1 MEQKKLTVGK
11 VVLRIFLGL
20 VGIVLL
26 FCICGIG
33 FALLGKNKTMTTP
46 LNGIALETV
55 ADGTYEGSYS
65 GFRWSNTVSVTVK
78 DHEIVAIEQLK
89 PQVVASQITID
100 TLIANVLAAQDTQ
113 IDVVSGAT
121 ADTRAFLSAVENAL
135 NEK

>member
-11 VVLRIFLGL
+11 VILRIFLGL

-65 GFRWSNTVSVTVK
+65 GFRWSNTVSVTVQ
-78 DHEIVAIEQLK
+78 DHKITAIEQVK
-89 PQVVASQITID
+89 PQVVASQDTITKLID
-100 TLIANVLAAQDTQ
+100 SVISSQSTD

-121 ADTRAFLSAVENAL
+121 ADTRAFLSAVEDAL
-135 NEK
+135 NP